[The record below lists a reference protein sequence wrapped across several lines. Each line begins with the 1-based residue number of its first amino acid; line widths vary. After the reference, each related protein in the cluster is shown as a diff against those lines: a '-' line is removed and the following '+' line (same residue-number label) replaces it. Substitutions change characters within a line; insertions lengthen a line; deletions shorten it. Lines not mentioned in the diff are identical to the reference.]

1 MEDKTDEQAEEDD
14 EEVDDEELNEII
26 KRGDEDLVVFN
37 RMDLER
43 RREENEFRRRA
54 RAQGEK
60 WERLIQ
66 EEELPEIYQHDEVPA
81 DDESPSLEMGRG
93 QRSRDRVRYD
103 DGLTEEQWLNVSF
116 GNLFLSVIGRIANG
130 SIARLWRMTTLI
142 WTT

>member
-1 MEDKTDEQAEEDD
+1 MEDKADDQAEEDD

-26 KRGDEDLVVFN
+26 KRSDEDLVIFN
-37 RMDLER
+37 QMDKER

-66 EEELPEIYQHDEVPA
+66 EDELPEIYQHDEVPVEE
-81 DDESPSLEMGRG
+81 DSPSLEMGRG

-103 DGLTEEQWLNVSF
+103 DGLTEEQWLNVS
-116 GNLFLSVIGRIANG
+116 VANV
-130 SIARLWRMTTLI
+130 LLPVTLLMDR
-142 WTT
+142 